1 MVNEF
6 AKKILKFGD
15 IFLLREAV
23 FTLYILE
30 REERLRQEFYGLHK
44 KALLDL
50 SQKNDLLL
58 RYMTTI
64 AIVAGGALINATA
77 FVPPTSYHAKYL
89 IGDQNSVE
97 EEKRRNDVAVEKYQ
111 AAFEKSKEN

>member
-58 RYMTTI
+58 RYMTSI
-64 AIVAGGALINATA
+64 AVVAGGALINATA
-77 FVPPTSYHAKYL
+77 FVGGSYHAKYL

-97 EEKRRNDVAVEKYQ
+97 EGKRRNDVAVEKYQ

>member
-77 FVPPTSYHAKYL
+77 FVGGSYLAKYL

-97 EEKRRNDVAVEKYQ
+97 EEKRRNDVTVEKYQ